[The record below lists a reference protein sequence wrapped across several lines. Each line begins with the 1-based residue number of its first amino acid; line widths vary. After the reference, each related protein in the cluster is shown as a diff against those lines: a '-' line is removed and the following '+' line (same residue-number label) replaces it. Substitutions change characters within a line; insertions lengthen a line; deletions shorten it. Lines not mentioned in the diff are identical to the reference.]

1 MIQFNRKALILQSSA
16 GSGWI
21 AMDWKST
28 GVGRI
33 ESDKAQDKISFKE
46 IIKARQSYCELCAR
60 ETLVNAMRRSQFI
73 ELNS

>member
-1 MIQFNRKALILQSSA
+1 
-16 GSGWI
+16 
-21 AMDWKST
+21 MDWKST